1 MNSLAQPPQLAY
13 ASLTQTRVSINAHA
27 QQEGYAVA
35 IRRTRRIGNRKVGDV
50 KAVYLDCYRSH
61 LPSIRT
67 RPRHRISSSS
77 KTGCLFKTIVRR
89 LKTGDWQ
96 VQVAN
101 GEHNHEPFTHKAAH
115 PQGRY
120 LTEPNRQSVLSLTRA
135 GVKPSHI
142 IALLR
147 QKCRRHGYGSR
158 HLQPTRFRT

>member
-1 MNSLAQPPQLAY
+1 MNSLAPPPQLAY
-13 ASLTQTRVSINAHA
+13 ASLEHARVAINAHA

-50 KAVYLDCYRSH
+50 KAVDLDCYRSH
-61 LPSIRT
+61 LPSIRIG
-67 RPRHRISSSS
+67 PRHRISSSS
-77 KTGCLFKTIVRR
+77 RTGCWFKARVRR
-89 LKTGDWQ
+89 LKTEDWQ
-96 VQVAN
+96 VQVSN
-101 GEHNHEPFTHKAAH
+101 GEHNPEPFTHKAAH
-115 PQGRY
+115 SQERY